1 MCYPIPHF
9 PLFPFGVICLC
20 LRKSAASRGVVYS
33 STLKNEVLS
42 SIVRSGFRACI
53 GNLRPQIISMG
64 EKSTNCRHSDAIK
77 KTLATPFG
85 VLSTDKMRG
94 IATAQH
100 RVKKNPP
107 TFGERIS
114 VRADEMY
121 IYCKTEKNLKDTT
134 VCGKN

>member
-20 LRKSAASRGVVYS
+20 LRKSAASASRGVVYS
-33 STLKNEVLS
+33 STLKNKVLLRLPLS
-42 SIVRSGFRACI
+42 LLHCAKRIPRLYR
-53 GNLRPQIISMG
+53 NLRPQIISMG

-94 IATAQH
+94 IPTAQH

-107 TFGERIS
+107 TFAEGIS
-114 VRADEMY
+114 VRADELY
-121 IYCKTEKNLKDTT
+121 IGCNVEKT
-134 VCGKN
+134 